1 VRALEQDLI
10 EKCGMTKSDARLVID
25 QTQREVRRALS
36 MGWDAE
42 EVFEELTKLPKE
54 RMYEILED
62 CERCD

>member
-1 VRALEQDLI
+1 MRALEQDLM
-10 EKCGMTKSDARLVID
+10 EKCGMTVSDARLVID
-25 QTQREVRRALS
+25 RTQREVRRALS

>member
-1 VRALEQDLI
+1 MRALEQDLI
-10 EKCGMTKSDARLVID
+10 EKYGMTKSDARLVID

-42 EVFEELTKLPKE
+42 EIFEELTKLPKE

-62 CERCD
+62 S